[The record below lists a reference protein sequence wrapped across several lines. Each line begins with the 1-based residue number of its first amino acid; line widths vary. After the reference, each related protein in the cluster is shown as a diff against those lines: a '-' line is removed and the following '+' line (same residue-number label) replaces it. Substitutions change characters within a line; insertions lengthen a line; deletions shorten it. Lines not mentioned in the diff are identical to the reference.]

1 MTSLPP
7 ILTGLTLN
15 RYHLLVKG
23 NNASL
28 DVESFEGREGLSE
41 LYRYTI
47 VLTSPEQ
54 DIDPATMLM
63 KDASFIMQ
71 TLPQTAY
78 RITTQPQVQR
88 TVHGVITHFDRIS
101 ASRDEAVYRVV
112 FQPRLALLDKT
123 RRTAIY
129 QNQSVP
135 EVVEK
140 ILREN
145 HNWPGWLYELRLKHN
160 YPKRELITQFMQS
173 DFEFI
178 ASLLSEV
185 GIWFNFTMDH
195 EIKHE
200 VAVFGDS
207 GRNWQFNV
215 KIPVVNPAGMHDGSL
230 ESVWDLQARHQ
241 VVEKSVSVKDYNYRT
256 AGNPLDAQADIT
268 HDDDKTTYG
277 TDYHYTDGYLTEGDK
292 YASSTAEAETANFY
306 ARLRHERQLNQQHRL
321 SLKSNATLIAPGQ
334 VLELTGDNTRA
345 FANGMLVTAFTSGA
359 SRSSSYLLE
368 VEGMGYRDGVDYRPA
383 LKTRP
388 RITVPLPAR
397 VTSITPNDTYSHIDK
412 MGRYRVKFDFDQD
425 SWKTGYESPWLR
437 LARPYAGETYGLH
450 LPLLAGTEVS
460 VMFDGGHPD
469 KPFIA
474 HVLHDSKH
482 PDHVTLENYKRNV
495 LRTPSNNKIRL
506 SDERQKEHIKVSTEH
521 SGKSQLNLGYNVDAK
536 GELRG
541 EGAELRTD
549 GHGSFRAAKGIFI
562 SADGQPQAQG
572 QMLDMQSALEEL
584 EAARQ
589 EAAGLRTAAE
599 MAKAELADVQKQTA
613 LLNDTLKDLQQRALL
628 LSAPA
633 GIAQVTPS
641 SLQLSAGQNLIA
653 TTGEDAD
660 FSIAKKMRIA
670 VGETLSLF
678 AKAMGI
684 KLFAAAGKVE
694 IQAQSGALD
703 MLSKQDMTIAS
714 SDGKVTIIA
723 KTELVLQC
731 GGAFVRI
738 KDGKVDIGSPGN
750 VAIKCATLQKMGPAS
765 QNATVTL
772 PDHCASMIEDATAS
786 QSASIALS

>member
-1 MTSLPP
+1 MTTLPP
-7 ILTGLTLN
+7 VLTGLTLN

-23 NNASL
+23 SNAPL
-28 DVESFEGREGLSE
+28 DVESFEGHEGLSE
-41 LYRYTI
+41 LYRYTLI
-47 VLTSPEQ
+47 LTSPEQ

-63 KDASFIMQ
+63 KDVSFVMQ
-71 TLPQTAY
+71 TLPQTAFHS
-78 RITTQPQVQR
+78 TTAPEVQR
-88 TVHGVITHFDRIS
+88 TVHGVVTHFSRLS
-101 ASRDEAVYRVV
+101 ASRDEAVYRIV
-112 FQPRLALLDKT
+112 FQPRFALLDNT

-145 HNWPGWLYELRLKHN
+145 HNWPGWLYDLRLSRN

-178 ASLLSEV
+178 DSLLSEV
-185 GIWFNFTMDH
+185 GIWFNFAMDH

-200 VAVFGDS
+200 VVQFGDS

-215 KIPVVNPAGMHDGSL
+215 DVPVVNPAGMHDSSL
-230 ESVWDLQARHQ
+230 ESAWDLQARHQ

-256 AGNPLDAQADIT
+256 AGHPLDAQADIT

-277 TDYHYTDGYLTEGDK
+277 NDYHYTDGYLTDGDK
-292 YASSTAEAETANFY
+292 NTPNDSEAETAHFY

-321 SLKSNATLIAPGQ
+321 SLKSNATFIAPGQ
-334 VLELTGDNTRA
+334 VLKLTGETTRA
-345 FANGMLVTAFTSGA
+345 FANGMLVTAFSSAA
-359 SRSSSYLLE
+359 SRSSSYQLE
-368 VEGMGYRDGVDYRPA
+368 VEGMAYREGVDYRPP
-383 LKTRP
+383 LKARP
-388 RITVPLPAR
+388 RITVPLPGR
-397 VTSITPNDTYSHIDK
+397 VTSITPNDTYGHIDK

-425 SWKTGYESPWLR
+425 TWKTGYESPWLR
-437 LARPYAGETYGLH
+437 LARPYAGDTYGLH
-450 LPLLAGTEVS
+450 LPLLAGTEIS

-482 PDHVTLENYKRNV
+482 PDHVTIENYKRNV

-506 SDERQKEHIKVSTEH
+506 SDERQKEHIKISTEH
-521 SGKSQLNLGYNVDAK
+521 SGKSQLNLGYNVNAK
-536 GELRG
+536 RELRG
-541 EGAELRTD
+541 EGNELRTD
-549 GHGSFRAAKGIFI
+549 GHGVFRAAKGVFI
-562 SADGQPQAQG
+562 SADGQPLADG
-572 QMLDMQSALEEL
+572 PMLEMQPALDEL

-589 EAAGLRTAAE
+589 EAAGLRAAAE
-599 MAKAELADVQKQTA
+599 MAKAELADIEKQA
-613 LLNDTLKDLQQRALL
+613 SLMNETLKNLQQRALL

-633 GIAQVTPS
+633 GIAQVTPG

-660 FSIAKKMRIA
+660 FSIGKKLRIA

-684 KLFAAAGKVE
+684 KMFAAAGRIQ
-694 IQAQSGALD
+694 IQAQSDALD
-703 MLSKQDMTIAS
+703 MFSKKDMTIAS
-714 SDGKVTIIA
+714 SDGKVTVSA
-723 KTELVLQC
+723 KTELLLEC

-738 KDGKVDIGSPGN
+738 KDGKVEIGGPGN
-750 VAIKCATLQKMGPAS
+750 VAIKCATLQKVGPAS
-765 QNATVTL
+765 QNAALSL
-772 PDHCASMIEDATAS
+772 PEHCASMIDAAAS
-786 QSASIALS
+786 GQGSTVALS